1 MRSIRPFLRDL
12 WALTRPFW
20 SSSER
25 WPARALLAV
34 IIAISLF
41 LVYLNVR
48 LNSWNGEFFNALQE
62 KDQPAFWRLLMEWSV
77 IVVIYIAAGL
87 TRLYLQLWLR
97 IRWREW
103 LTARFIERWLA
114 HRAYYRIQ
122 LTDRET
128 DNPDQ
133 RIAED
138 IKLFIDITLQLSLEL
153 LSQIVTLGSFI
164 VILWQLSG
172 SVTLAG
178 IEIPGYMVWVA
189 LLYAVLGTWLTHLV
203 GRRLIRLT
211 FEQQRYEAE
220 FRFAL
225 VRFRENAE
233 AVALYRG
240 EADER
245 RGFLAGFGDV
255 VRNWR
260 QLMTVQK
267 NVFAVT
273 RFYSLASGIFPIVV
287 AAPRYFAGT
296 IQLGGITQTAG
307 AFGEVQGALSFF
319 VDSYQ
324 EIARWRAVVD
334 RLTSFEHAI
343 IAAERAAS
351 ADPGVA
357 LATHDAPDLAIDGV
371 ALKLPNG
378 RVLVD
383 HVDLHIAQGERV
395 LVTGASGSGKST
407 LFRALAGIWPF
418 GAGRVTAP
426 AQARTLFLPQRP
438 YLPIGT
444 LAEVLRYPSRGAAVG
459 EDTLRHALSDVGLG
473 HLVPALGE
481 RAHWAQR
488 LSGGEQQRIAI
499 ARALVL
505 QPDWLFL
512 DEATAAIDETAEAGL
527 YTLLATRLSGA
538 TIVSIG
544 HRASL
549 RKFHTRELFLDRD
562 PTTSEP
568 GHFIDR
574 AILAS

>member
-20 SSSER
+20 VSDER
-25 WPARALLAV
+25 WPARSLLGAIV
-34 IIAISLF
+34 AISLF

-48 LNSWNGEFFNALQE
+48 LNSWNGEFFNSLQE
-62 KDQPAFWRLLMEWSV
+62 KDQPAFWRLLGEWSV

-103 LTARFIERWLA
+103 LTARFIDRWLA

-138 IKLFIDITLQLSLEL
+138 IKLFVDVTLQLTLEL
-153 LSQIVTLGSFI
+153 LSQVVTLGSFI
-164 VILWQLSG
+164 AILWQLSG
-172 SVTLAG
+172 SVTLLG

-189 LLYAVLGTWLTHLV
+189 ILYAVFGTWLTHMI

-220 FRFAL
+220 FRFGL

-245 RGFLAGFGDV
+245 HGFLASFGDV

-260 QLMTVQK
+260 ALMTVQK

-273 RFYSLASGIFPIVV
+273 QFYSLASGIFPIVV

-307 AFGEVQGALSFF
+307 AFGQVQNALSFF

-334 RLTSFEHAI
+334 RLTTFEDAI
-343 IAAERAAS
+343 VAAEVVAR
-351 ADPGVA
+351 DNPGVA
-357 LATHDAPDLAIDGV
+357 LGTHASPDLAIEDV
-371 ALKLPNG
+371 VLKLPTG
-378 RVLVD
+378 RVLAD
-383 HVDLHIAQGERV
+383 HVALRIAQGERV

-418 GAGRVTAP
+418 GAGRVSAP
-426 AQARTLFLPQRP
+426 AQARILFLPQRP

-444 LAEVLRYPSRGAAVG
+444 LAEVLRYPSRGEPVS
-459 EDTLRHALSDVGLG
+459 EETLRRALTDVGLG
-473 HLVPALGE
+473 HLGAALDE

-512 DEATAAIDETAEAGL
+512 DEATAAIDENAEARL
-527 YTLLATRLSGA
+527 YKLLAERLTGA
-538 TIVSIG
+538 TIISIG
-544 HRASL
+544 HRSSL
-549 RKFHTRELFLDRD
+549 RKFHSRELFLDRD
-562 PTTSEP
+562 PATAEP

-574 AILAS
+574 PILAG